1 MKFLI
6 TIALGLLTLLCLN
19 SCSGTRRL
27 AEDEVLY
34 TGTRRVK
41 MKRLEYK
48 GERWKS
54 NQWADKK
61 LEAWLAAYI
70 APNGALFGM
79 PHFRFL
85 SVRLFFF
92 NLFYTQKEKGFS
104 HWMMNNF
111 GEPPITIAS
120 VNSELRVK
128 KMESDLFNRG
138 HFGVKGSYEVIYKNK
153 KKKKARIRYE
163 LVIPK
168 AYTYRNFELVLDST
182 QLHLRPLFNTYLT
195 SSLLHSGED
204 FRTADIDEE
213 KRRLWRHL
221 QNQGY
226 FHFKQ
231 DYLLIL
237 ADTTVG
243 DKQVDLQ
250 YRVATDVPSREL
262 QPVTI
267 IQKIVRIDSLPGG
280 RRPPEKLFRDKV
292 LNKVVVVDEGQKYSL
307 DNTRRSMR
315 NLASLGMFAE
325 QSLRY
330 EFDEGDSSLATL
342 ALDLQPAYEV
352 GVSLN
357 GDLALKNTGFF
368 GPALGVSLNHKNLMG
383 GAENLTLSANG
394 YLDFPIGIFKE
405 RVSVSSGYSINA
417 TLSTPALNTPF
428 RFIRERAVALPRR
441 SISLSFEQNN
451 RVDYFRIA
459 NWKVGYALSW
469 MSGPKVSHSLGI
481 LNINYSHLLST
492 TPEFDSLLNESD
504 QVRLSFQNQL
514 IFGPSYTFIYDNT
527 LNPLKRLS
535 QYYRGNV
542 EFSGNI
548 LNGLYG
554 LVGEEES
561 GNRKLLG
568 VQFSQYVRVSSDFRM
583 YYKLRGRGNM
593 LAFRNIIELGRA
605 YGNSTVMPFIKQFY
619 VGGAN
624 SMRPLPARA
633 IGPGRYLELESSV
646 INQVGDIRLEV
657 NLEYRFP
664 LFYQL
669 YGAIW
674 ADAGNVW
681 LFNEDPDRPL
691 TQIRPGKIIEDSYLT
706 AGLGLRLD
714 LDFLVARVDYG
725 AVLYMPPFVD
735 GFKWIW
741 QNKLPLYG
749 PILGIGYPF

>member
-6 TIALGLLTLLCLN
+6 TIVLGLITLLGLY

-34 TGTRRVK
+34 TGTRMVQ
-41 MKRLEYK
+41 MKRLKYK
-48 GERWKS
+48 EESWKS

-61 LEAWLAAYI
+61 LEAWLAIYVS
-70 APNGALFGM
+70 PNGALFGM

-85 SVRLFFF
+85 SVRLFFY

-104 HWMMNNF
+104 RWMMNNF
-111 GEPPITIAS
+111 GEPPITITS
-120 VNSELRVK
+120 INPELRVK

-138 HFGVKGSYEVIYKNK
+138 HFGVQGSYEIIYKNK
-153 KKKKARIRYE
+153 KKKKARIRYTLE
-163 LVIPK
+163 IPK

-182 QLHLRPLFNTYLT
+182 QRHLRPIFNSYLSSMLMPGKDFNT
-195 SSLLHSGED
+195 
-204 FRTADIDEE
+204 ANIAEE
-213 KRRLWRHL
+213 KRKLWRHL

-226 FHFKQ
+226 YHFKQ

-243 DKQVDLQ
+243 NKQVDIQ
-250 YRVATDVPSREL
+250 YRVAAEVPSREL
-262 QPVTI
+262 QPVTV
-267 IQKIVRIDSLPGG
+267 IQKIVHIDSLVGSSK
-280 RRPPEKLFRDKV
+280 PPEQLIRDKV

-307 DNTRRSMR
+307 ENTQRSMR

-330 EFDEGDSSLATL
+330 EFDKADSSLAIASLTL
-342 ALDLQPAYEV
+342 RPTYEV
-352 GVSLN
+352 GLSLN

-394 YLDFPIGIFKE
+394 YLDFPFGIFKE

-417 TLSTPALNTPF
+417 VLSTPALNTPF
-428 RFIRERAVALPRR
+428 RFIRDRAITLPRR
-441 SISLSFEQNN
+441 SISFSFEQNN
-451 RVDYFRIA
+451 RVDYFQIA

-469 MSGPKVSHSLGI
+469 MSSPKVSHSLGL

-504 QVRLSFQNQL
+504 QVRQSFQNQL

-527 LNPLKRLS
+527 LNPRKRLT
-535 QYYRGNV
+535 QFYRGTV

-554 LVGEEES
+554 LVGEQES

-568 VQFSQYVRVSSDFRM
+568 VQFSQYLRLSSDFRM

-664 LFYQL
+664 LFYKL

-681 LFNEDPDRPL
+681 LFDEDPDRPL

-706 AGLGLRLD
+706 AGLGFRLD
-714 LDFLVARVDYG
+714 LDFLVARFDYG
-725 AVLYMPPFVD
+725 AVLHMPPFSD

-749 PILGIGYPF
+749 PIIGIGYPF